1 MIINGI
7 YIECT
12 ESCGKKVRLTISPKT
27 GVPKLH
33 IPKGFS
39 EIKAAQ
45 FAADN
50 SEWIRKHQEKIKQ
63 RINAEKEKYSIKD
76 GGAIKLWGSEYKTK
90 IIRTGKV
97 LKFSI
102 DEDFFY
108 IKEPKT
114 VSSQEKYAKRR
125 QLLSRLYKKELQL
138 YISEILPYWEK
149 TINEKPCAIKFRDM
163 KSKWGVCNITN
174 RIITM
179 NTNLAALPEECAE
192 TVLVHEL
199 IHFKERL
206 HNERFK
212 RYMTKFLPDWKERIK
227 ILSGKK
233 DVD

>member
-1 MIINGI
+1 
-7 YIECT
+7 
-12 ESCGKKVRLTISPKT
+12 
-27 GVPKLH
+27 
-33 IPKGFS
+33 
-39 EIKAAQ
+39 
-45 FAADN
+45 
-50 SEWIRKHQEKIKQ
+50 
-63 RINAEKEKYSIKD
+63 
-76 GGAIKLWGSEYKTK
+76 
-90 IIRTGKV
+90 
-97 LKFSI
+97 
-102 DEDFFY
+102 
-108 IKEPKT
+108 
-114 VSSQEKYAKRR
+114 
-125 QLLSRLYKKELQL
+125 
-138 YISEILPYWEK
+138 
-149 TINEKPCAIKFRDM
+149 M